1 MDVMVVF
8 QQVLVL
14 FLLIVVGFF
23 AAKCKLVGAD
33 FPKHLSA
40 FLFNIALP
48 CTIVSAMQFDFAPA
62 MLLQSGLL
70 IVIGAAV
77 TAASF
82 GLGILAA
89 KLLRIRGNAKNI
101 AQFAVTFS
109 NFSFMGYPVAQ
120 AFFGDEGL
128 FLAAVYSIPLYIFV
142 QSLGLALAEGPGGN
156 RGFRLNYILNA
167 PLISVVVGFALFLLQ
182 WKLPKPSEETVRLLG
197 NVTTPMAMVLV
208 GLVLNGSPI
217 RAAFTDWKAYVI
229 ATIRLI
235 GLPLLVFAALRLCGV
250 TGNLAM
256 LPAVITM
263 MPVAANIVMMSAA
276 YGKDVTD
283 AARIVL
289 LTTLFSVV
297 TIPAVGWL
305 MQWM

>member
-14 FLLIVVGFF
+14 FLLIVVGYA
-23 AAKCKLVGAD
+23 AAKLKLVGD
-33 FPKHLSA
+33 SFPRQLSA

-48 CTIVSAMQFDFAPA
+48 CSILSAMQFSFAPA

-70 IVIGAAV
+70 IVIGALV

-82 GLGILAA
+82 GLGVLAA
-89 KLLRIRGNAKNI
+89 KLLRIRGDAKNI

-120 AFFGDEGL
+120 AFFGEEGL
-128 FLAAVYSIPLYIFV
+128 FLAAVYSIPLYVFV
-142 QSLGLALAEGPGGN
+142 QSLGLALAEGPGEK
-156 RGFRLNYILNA
+156 RGFRLNYVLNP
-167 PLISVVVGFALFLLQ
+167 PLIAVVAGFALFLLQ
-182 WKLPKPSEETVRLLG
+182 WKFPKSIDETIRLLG

-208 GLVLNGSPI
+208 GLVLNGGPI
-217 RAAFTDWKAYVI
+217 KTAFTDWKSYVI
-229 ATIRLI
+229 AAIRLI
-235 GLPLLVFAALRLCGV
+235 FLPLLVFAVLRLCGV

-263 MPVAANIVMMSAA
+263 MPVAANIVLMSAA
-276 YGKDVTD
+276 YGRDVAD

-305 MQWM
+305 MYLL